1 MLVVVVCHIVELLMI
16 IDTTNMSNQCRLHA
30 FHDWRG
36 SQESKKEKKKE
47 ERNVGV
53 FNIDA
58 NESMFSLY

>member
-1 MLVVVVCHIVELLMI
+1 MLVVVVCHIVELLVI
-16 IDTTNMSNQCRLHA
+16 IDTTNMSNQCRLHS
-30 FHDWRG
+30 FHDWCG

-53 FNIDA
+53 FNIDV